1 MIDRQMFND
10 MFNNL
15 DKENIVELI
24 DIFFSQYE
32 ERFEAIRKNVTE
44 RDFDHLKETSHK
56 LKGALVLFMDP
67 VTSQLSKRFVEMA
80 RSNTEAGL
88 DQMLADLEKNTRIL
102 VEELKVIRKELSS

>member
-44 RDFDHLKETSHK
+44 RDFDHQKETSHK